1 MVGLV
6 NGDVKLTPL
15 RQVYDRKK
23 QIDYDLINLSSVL
36 S

>member
-1 MVGLV
+1 MVGVV

-15 RQVYDRKK
+15 RQVCERKK
-23 QIDYDLINLSSVL
+23 QIDYDLLNLSRTL